1 MPAKQQHE
9 VVQELFTATITMAAL
24 QFFAGGI
31 GNENRWPRRGTS
43 VTRTAGRGTCLAQ
56 PRLDEAGQSGGT
68 AFFREGIDGML
79 EKIGTQAPAKI
90 ARLHAQFMRGDNRVL
105 EETHG
110 P

>member
-1 MPAKQQHE
+1 
-9 VVQELFTATITMAAL
+9 
-24 QFFAGGI
+24 
-31 GNENRWPRRGTS
+31 
-43 VTRTAGRGTCLAQ
+43 
-56 PRLDEAGQSGGT
+56 
-68 AFFREGIDGML
+68 ML